1 MPVTVPTVSQFAPVA
16 TGAAAQTSA
25 AQIGTTAQVVPTTVG
40 QSELSTPTV
49 STTQDQLVGI
59 LNKGGPLMQQAA
71 TAGNQQAASRG
82 LLNSSMGVQAAQAAV
97 LGQAV
102 PIASAD
108 ANATN
113 QMNVQNA
120 NTLNQNLQTT
130 ANTRNTAAQWNA
142 GATNQTN
149 QTNVAATN
157 QIAQSNTAAQNQFAL
172 TNNQNT
178 NAAAQWNAGQRNEA
192 IKQTMDLNSR
202 ELLAGI
208 EADYK
213 QIMQVNSSAGT
224 FYEQVLK
231 NITDINVNPD
241 ITDKATAIQSQL
253 SGLRSGLTM
262 IQNLNGITGLVTF

>member
-1 MPVTVPTVSQFAPVA
+1 MAVTVPTVSAFTPIA
-16 TGAAAQTSA
+16 TGPAAQTTA
-25 AQIGTTAQVVPTTVG
+25 AQIGTTAQVNPATVA
-40 QSELSTPTV
+40 QSALTTPTV

-71 TAGNQQAASRG
+71 TYGNQQAASRG
-82 LLNSSMGVQAAQAAV
+82 LLNSSMGVQAAQAAT
-97 LGQAV
+97 LQQAV

-130 ANTRNTAAQWNA
+130 ANTQNTAAQWNA

-149 QTNVAATN
+149 QTNAAATN
-157 QIAQSNTAAQNQFAL
+157 QMAQSNTAAQNQFAL
-172 TNNQNT
+172 TNNQNA
-178 NAAAQWNAGQRNEA
+178 NAAAQWNAGQRNEV

-202 ELLAGI
+202 EALANI

-213 QIMQVNSSAGT
+213 QVMQVNSSAGT
-224 FYEQVLK
+224 LYEQVLK

-241 ITDKATAIQSQL
+241 ISDKETAIQSQL

-262 IQNLNGITGLVTF
+262 IQNLNSIRGLVTF